1 MKFDTETKS
10 ISIEPVISFEDVTFS
25 YDTNGHLRTWPDG
38 KPMTEEDYQN
48 LLKESE
54 YQWQRKAMQNSVIQS
69 YLANLPCASQYEF
82 ADVIKKV
89 GKMEKKAKHIHRRDV
104 GVREE
109 PKINRN
115 ATCPCGSG
123 LKFKK
128 CCREKD

>member
-25 YDTNGHLRTWPDG
+25 YDAHGHLRTWPDG
-38 KPMTEEDYQN
+38 EPMTKEDWQRITRDV
-48 LLKESE
+48 E
-54 YQWQRKAMQNSVIQS
+54 YQQERKAMQNNVIQS
-69 YLANLPCASQYEF
+69 YLANLPSFQYDF
-82 ADVIKKV
+82 ADIVRKA
-89 GKMEKKAKHIHRRDV
+89 GRMEKKSKHIHRRDV